1 MNSLRMTTYSLPL
14 VVCTLAGNQLSGG
27 LEPLRSCAE
36 LKELFL
42 AKNHLTGP
50 LEPLQSCKA
59 LQELMLDDNKLS
71 GGIEHL
77 KSCTLLR
84 TLNLSRNLELTATEK
99 DKAHFQKQCALFA
112 HELLAT
118 VPPPRRRSLQR
129 IPSLQHIPR
138 RLHRFGFV
146 AKAIIP
152 VMTWFGIRFES
163 SDLDDD

>member
-42 AKNHLTGP
+42 AKNHFTGP

-112 HELLAT
+112 HELLAMCD
-118 VPPPRRRSLQR
+118 S
-129 IPSLQHIPR
+129 
-138 RLHRFGFV
+138 
-146 AKAIIP
+146 
-152 VMTWFGIRFES
+152 MDMEIR
-163 SDLDDD
+163 

>member
-1 MNSLRMTTYSLPL
+1 MNSLRMTTYSLLL

-77 KSCTLLR
+77 KRLDMR
-84 TLNLSRNLELTATEK
+84 AT
-99 DKAHFQKQCALFA
+99 
-112 HELLAT
+112 
-118 VPPPRRRSLQR
+118 
-129 IPSLQHIPR
+129 
-138 RLHRFGFV
+138 
-146 AKAIIP
+146 
-152 VMTWFGIRFES
+152 
-163 SDLDDD
+163 